1 MSNTKQTERDT
12 LASRETLIT
21 MIETL
26 SGALFFINDTQTI
39 VYANASAQA
48 ITGATLAELCGNP
61 FWRSAPQ
68 LVSTALYQAVLKTR
82 QTQEPTEVEYGSP
95 VTRTWLHVQL
105 APTVGGVMLQFH
117 EVSAPARH
125 QELVP
130 TSQPLSVAVLD
141 ELHAGIAVLTSE
153 GIVLE
158 INEASLDGA
167 HLRREEVIGQP
178 LAQTPWWSFSPAG
191 QEQLRAAITRAST
204 GETVL
209 FETLVRPREEMF
221 LHLEVVITPHIDADH
236 HIEYL
241 VIAGIDI
248 TARKRAEDEIRVLVD
263 AIPQL
268 VWTGRPDGYID
279 YTNQRWRD
287 YTGMTTEQAQGDG
300 WLQSI
305 HPDDRP
311 RIQARWQHA
320 VQTGRPYEAEQRLR
334 HGTTGD
340 YRWFLVRAAP
350 LTDAQGQIV
359 KWFGTSTDIEEQK
372 RAEQQLKASEENWRS
387 SCGPLDQITVLT
399 TVISAIV
406 SIRMPLLSNSKAMDG
421 VSSCILRRLKV
432 FWLFGIRHSK
442 QVNPLRANVVS
453 EMVKRGRIAGS

>member
-1 MSNTKQTERDT
+1 MKNEEMSMSNAKQIECDT
-12 LASRETLIT
+12 LAWRETLIT

-117 EVSAPARH
+117 QSRAPARR

-141 ELHAGIAVLTSE
+141 GLHARIAVLTPE

-158 INEASLDGA
+158 INESPLEGA
-167 HLRREEVIGQP
+167 HIRREEVIGKP
-178 LAQTPWWSFSPAG
+178 LAETPWWSFSPAG
-191 QEQLRAAITRAST
+191 QEQVRAAIARAST

-209 FETLVRPREEMF
+209 FETLVRPREGMF
-221 LHLEVVITPHIDADH
+221 LHFEVAIIPHVNADH

-248 TARKRAEDEIRVLVD
+248 TARKRAEGEIHALVD

-268 VWTGRPDGYID
+268 VWTGRPDGYVD

-287 YTGMTTEQAQGDG
+287 YTGMTTEQAQGEG
-300 WLQSI
+300 WLQRI

-311 RIQARWQHA
+311 RIQVSWRNA
-320 VQTGRPYEAEQRLR
+320 VQTGRPYEVEQRLR
-334 HGTTGD
+334 QGTTG
-340 YRWFLVRAAP
+340 
-350 LTDAQGQIV
+350 
-359 KWFGTSTDIEEQK
+359 E
-372 RAEQQLKASEENWRS
+372 
-387 SCGPLDQITVLT
+387 
-399 TVISAIV
+399 
-406 SIRMPLLSNSKAMDG
+406 
-421 VSSCILRRLKV
+421 
-432 FWLFGIRHSK
+432 
-442 QVNPLRANVVS
+442 
-453 EMVKRGRIAGS
+453 